1 MASVPLKQV
10 KFNNGEITPLL
21 QADTS
26 LPKYGMSLRTCK
38 NWLPISQ
45 GAVLNRPGTR
55 YTANTKSNL
64 AVRTR
69 HFLGSDGVGLL
80 LEFGNLYMRSYLNG
94 VLTGNELV
102 TPWTSVML
110 QYLKFDQ
117 VGNVLGVSYGGQ
129 AGGNIAPREI
139 TYTPAGGGSTWA
151 IRVAIY
157 ALPPVVTYTLAPT
170 LLFSGGAD
178 FTTWT
183 IGPTFNIGDRV
194 RYAGRSWISIQQ
206 TNVGN
211 QPDISPLFWQLA
223 NDENHPAV
231 PHTWGITFVVQDST
245 NGRVFET
252 PVQQTISLTE
262 ALALDRP
269 ISLFGHA
276 SSASYTIL
284 YVRLYR
290 STNNLYGLIEEAV
303 YAPVDYSFVDRG
315 RAPDYTV
322 QPPLG
327 TDPFLVL
334 GVDSFPA
341 VVMHFDQRRYFA
353 DSPLLPQTLWGSAF
367 GNIIRFD
374 RPTPGADQ
382 DSVMF
387 TVDSEVFE
395 QIRSMITL
403 RVCLVM
409 TGQGEWTLRG
419 SQGAAV
425 TRSNVDL
432 KRQSKWGSSWRDAI
446 IIGNGIIFN
455 TAKNNMVRDLY
466 PLYGLYTDVWD
477 GDELSWQARHFMDGH
492 TVVDW
497 AFQSTP
503 YAVVW
508 LVRDDGLLL
517 SLTYD
522 RKREVV
528 AWAQHPLGGAGVVE
542 NVSVVAEPPEDAVYL
557 VVKRVING
565 VTVRYHERLNNL
577 IPPGDI
583 RQATFLDATIVF
595 NPVNPP
601 VTVQLSGGTYLAGT
615 LATATAAGASFAAA
629 LAGTGAIVF
638 DRDGAK
644 VRARIVGWTSATV
657 VTVEFDAS
665 LTAAQIALWVTA
677 PTLNWVLA
685 QSVYTVPQ
693 LDSAVL
699 DSGTFDGARGITV
712 FADGEPVQV
721 VSLVGQT
728 LTLTEPAVI
737 VQVGFSYNCDLELLD
752 AYHPQAEIRNR
763 FKRLL
768 RMGFNV
774 ASSRGLWVGQ
784 DFTNMDEWEQRE
796 VSDSYGTIAPGTGY
810 FEQLVDGDWNKAGRA
825 AIRQWQPL
833 PVQLLGVLREMEI
846 GGT

>member
-1 MASVPLKQV
+1 M
-10 KFNNGEITPLL
+10 
-21 QADTS
+21 
-26 LPKYGMSLRTCK
+26 
-38 NWLPISQ
+38 
-45 GAVLNRPGTR
+45 
-55 YTANTKSNL
+55 
-64 AVRTR
+64 
-69 HFLGSDGVGLL
+69 FLGSDGVGLL
-80 LEFGNLYMRSYLNG
+80 LEFGNLYMRSYSNG
-94 VLTGNELV
+94 NLIGNELV
-102 TPWTSVML
+102 TPWTSAML

-117 VGNVLGVSYGGQ
+117 VGNVLSVAYGGQ
-129 AGGNIAPREI
+129 AGGSVAPRDI
-139 TYTPAGGGSTWA
+139 TYTPAGGGSTWY
-151 IRVAIY
+151 ISVAIY
-157 ALPPVVTYTLAPT
+157 ALPPVVTYTVAPT
-170 LLFSGGAD
+170 LTFSSGAGD
-178 FTTWT
+178 FVAWT
-183 IGPTFNIGDRV
+183 VGPTFNIGDRV
-194 RYAGRSWISIQQ
+194 RYVNRSWVSIQQ
-206 TNVGN
+206 ANVGN

-223 NDENHPAV
+223 NDENHPAI
-231 PHTWGITFVVQDST
+231 PHTWGISFVVQDSYS
-245 NGRVFET
+245 GRVFET
-252 PVQQTISLTE
+252 PIQNTASLTE

-269 ISLFGHA
+269 IGLYGHA
-276 SSASYTIL
+276 ATASYTIL
-284 YVRLYR
+284 FIRLYR
-290 STNNLYGLIEEAV
+290 STNNLYGLIEEAN
-303 YAPVDYSFVDRG
+303 YNLNYSFMDRAK
-315 RAPDYTV
+315 APDYTV
-322 QPPLG
+322 QPPIG

-353 DSPLLPQTLWGSAF
+353 GSLVLPQTLWGSAI

-419 SQGAAV
+419 SQGASV

-432 KRQSKWGSSWRDAI
+432 KRQSKWGSSWRDPI

-455 TAKNNMVRDLY
+455 TAKSNMVRDLY
-466 PLYGLYTDVWD
+466 PMYGLYTDVWD

-492 TVVDW
+492 TIVDW

-528 AWAQHPLGGAGVVE
+528 AWAQHPLGGAGAVE
-542 NVSVVAEPPEDAVYL
+542 NVTVVPEPPEDAVYL
-557 VVKRVING
+557 VVRRVING
-565 VTVRYHERLNNL
+565 ATVRYHERLGNL
-577 IPPGDI
+577 IPSSDI
-583 RQATFLDATIVF
+583 RLALFLDAASTL
-595 NPVNPP
+595 NPP
-601 VTVQLSGGTYLAGT
+601 VPGVTVQLSGGTYLAGT
-615 LATATAAGASFAAA
+615 QATATAGGATFSAGS
-629 LAGTGAIVF
+629 AGTAAIIF

-644 VRARIVGWTSATV
+644 VRARIIGWTSATV
-657 VTVEFDAS
+657 VTVEFDAD

-677 PTLNWVLA
+677 PTSNWVVA
-685 QSVYTVPQ
+685 QSIYTVAQ
-693 LDSAVL
+693 LDSAAL
-699 DSGTFDGARGITV
+699 DSGTFDGARGIAV
-712 FADGEPVQV
+712 LADGNVAQV
-721 VSLVGQT
+721 VSLVGQI
-728 LTLTEPAVI
+728 LTLAEPAVI
-737 VQVGFSYNCDLELLD
+737 VQVGFSYNCDVELLD
-752 AYHPQAEIRNR
+752 AFHPQAEIRNR

-774 ASSRGLWVGQ
+774 AASRGLWVGQ
-784 DFTNMDEWEQRE
+784 DFINMDEWEQRE

-810 FEQLVDGDWNKAGRA
+810 FEQLVDGDWNKSGRA